1 MASITAIVATD
12 ASSTASCVTCVVRL
26 HDIGIGDTQ
35 ICGKAGE
42 IQASRFFTNTTLEVA
57 NREVVDEGHL
67 RLHPVPKDLIGK
79 ASGVEDDEFVGIN
92 DLTDLCQALH

>member
-1 MASITAIVATD
+1 MTSITTIVTVD
-12 ASSTASCVTCVVRL
+12 ASGTAGCVVRL

-42 IQASRFFTNTTLEVA
+42 IQVSRFFTNTTLEVA
-57 NREVVDEGHL
+57 NQEVVDEGHL
-67 RLHPVPKDLIGK
+67 RLHSVPKDLIGK

>member
-1 MASITAIVATD
+1 MTSITAIVTAD
-12 ASSTASCVTCVVRL
+12 ASGTAGCVVRL
-26 HDIGIGDTQ
+26 HDIGIGNAQ

-42 IQASRFFTNTTLEVA
+42 IQASRFFTNTILEVA

-79 ASGVEDDEFVGIN
+79 AGSVEYDEFIGIN